1 MISFRAVCGESAFAG
16 EQREG
21 AMPKGYWLVHVTI
34 HDPEGYKGYI
44 AANAAAFARYNG
56 RFLARG
62 GQNET
67 HGPGVSPTQRHV
79 LIEFDSYA
87 QAKACYHSPEYT
99 AALKIRGE
107 AATASVV
114 ILEGWA
120 G

>member
-1 MISFRAVCGESAFAG
+1 
-16 EQREG
+16 
-21 AMPKGYWLVHVTI
+21 MPKGYWLVHVTI

-44 AANAAAFARYNG
+44 AANAAAFARYSG